1 MSEESVTPR
10 DMNWLEKGV
19 FGIEW
24 SDGHQGVYP
33 IRYLRLHCPCAG
45 CTDEWTG
52 ELKLKPDTVP
62 LLIMLKDI
70 EPVGRYALRFLWS
83 DGHDT
88 GIYTFSNLRKMCQCL
103 QCHPE
108 LKEQSSAKPRSRTLM

>member
-1 MSEESVTPR
+1 MSDETLTPR

-33 IRYLRLHCPCAG
+33 VRYLRQHCPCAG

-52 ELKLKPDTVP
+52 ELKLTPDSVP
-62 LLIMLKDI
+62 LLIMLKDC
-70 EPVGRYALRFLWS
+70 VKCVNV
-83 DGHDT
+83 
-88 GIYTFSNLRKMCQCL
+88 SNVILN
-103 QCHPE
+103 
-108 LKEQSSAKPRSRTLM
+108 